1 MQLDHRSDRK
11 KYNPGNL
18 LTDTG
23 FADDLSLLSN
33 TFKDAQGF
41 VTRLDEAASKLGL
54 LMNEKKT
61 GPLTPIQGS
70 LISRSDQ
77 VINQVEDFK
86 CLGSYLSN
94 SAKDILNVRIG
105 CVLAAIRKLDKV
117 CGSRSYQGLTRSK

>member
-61 GPLTPIQGS
+61 EVRAFNTHTRFS
-70 LISRSDQ
+70 
-77 VINQVEDFK
+77 DFK
-86 CLGSYLSN
+86 E
-94 SAKDILNVRIG
+94 
-105 CVLAAIRKLDKV
+105 
-117 CGSRSYQGLTRSK
+117 